1 MGPTAL
7 EEREGQRGFP
17 EESISKHILEEQVE
31 IGRRVFG
38 AEGITCG
45 NLQV

>member
-17 EESISKHILEEQVE
+17 EESICKHILEEQVE